1 MIHASRWKNR
11 FGLIF
16 VSSLI
21 SNLVLSLISLLIFIN
36 PAHSQI
42 TVVDDGAHTVRLS
55 TAAKRVV
62 SLAPHITELLFAA
75 GAGHTVVGVSAW
87 SDYPAVAKKLP
98 IVADGNRLDLE
109 RIIDL
114 KPDLIIAWKSG
125 NNTHQIKRLKK
136 LGLTIFESEP
146 RSFDDIATSIERFA
160 KLTGASEGTNGVK
173 TFRENHERL
182 KQRYAGKKT
191 IRIFY
196 QIWPSPLMTLNDKH
210 LVAEIFQ
217 LCGAVNIFGKL
228 VPLTPSVSTEAVA
241 KANPDA
247 ILMTDT
253 ESSGL
258 DRWRAL
264 PEMKATRFDNLFS
277 IDGTL
282 VNRAGPRVI
291 EGATQLCEKIEMAR
305 DHLHIR

>member
-11 FGLIF
+11 FGLSF
-16 VSSLI
+16 VS
-21 SNLVLSLISLLIFIN
+21 SLISLLIFIN

-42 TVVDDGAHTVRLS
+42 TVVDDGAHTVRLN

-75 GAGHTVVGVSAW
+75 GAGHTVVGVSEW

-125 NNTHQIKRLKK
+125 SNTHQIKRLKK

-160 KLTGASEGTNGVK
+160 KLTGASDGTNAVK
-173 TFRENHERL
+173 TFRKNHERL

-191 IRIFY
+191 ISIFY

-210 LVAEIFQ
+210 LVAEIFR

-253 ESSGL
+253 RSSGL

-277 IDGTL
+277 LDGTL

>member
-1 MIHASRWKNR
+1 MIHARRWKSR
-11 FGLIF
+11 LVLEF
-16 VSSLI
+16 VLGF
-21 SNLVLSLISLLIFIN
+21 VLSLVLLLSLIHS
-36 PAHSQI
+36 AHSEI
-42 TVVDDGAHTVRLS
+42 TVVDDDAHTVRLT
-55 TAAKRVV
+55 TAAQRVV
-62 SLAPHITELLFAA
+62 SLAPHITELLYAA
-75 GAGHTVVGVSAW
+75 GAGHTVVGISAW
-87 SDYPAVAKKLP
+87 SDYPAEAKKLP
-98 IVADGNRLDLE
+98 IIADGSRLDLE

-114 KPDLIIAWKSG
+114 RPDLVIAWKSG
-125 NNTHQIKRLKK
+125 SNAHQTKRLKK

-160 KLTGASEGTNGVK
+160 KLTGSSNGTHAAK

-191 IRIFY
+191 ISIFY
-196 QIWPSPLMTLNDKH
+196 QIWSSPLMTLNDKH
-210 LVAEIFQ
+210 LVAEMFQ
-217 LCGAVNIFGKL
+217 LCGAVNVFGKL
-228 VPLTPSVSTEAVA
+228 APLTPSVSAEAVA

-247 ILMTDT
+247 ILMTDS
-253 ESSGL
+253 ESSSL

-264 PEMKATRFDNLFS
+264 PTLKATRFDNLFS

-305 DHLHIR
+305 DHLQKY

>member
-1 MIHASRWKNR
+1 
-11 FGLIF
+11 
-16 VSSLI
+16 
-21 SNLVLSLISLLIFIN
+21 
-36 PAHSQI
+36 
-42 TVVDDGAHTVRLS
+42 
-55 TAAKRVV
+55 
-62 SLAPHITELLFAA
+62 
-75 GAGHTVVGVSAW
+75 VVGISAW
-87 SDYPAVAKKLP
+87 SDYPAEAKKLP
-98 IVADGNRLDLE
+98 IIADGSRLDLE

-114 KPDLIIAWKSG
+114 RPDLVIAWKSG
-125 NNTHQIKRLKK
+125 SNAHQIKRLKK

-160 KLTGASEGTNGVK
+160 KLTGSSDGTHAAK

-191 IRIFY
+191 ISIFY

-217 LCGAVNIFGKL
+217 LCGAVNVFGKL
-228 VPLTPSVSTEAVA
+228 APLTPSVSAEAVA

-247 ILMTDT
+247 ILMTDS

-258 DRWRAL
+258 DRWRAIPML
-264 PEMKATRFDNLFS
+264 KATRHDNLFT

-291 EGATQLCEKIEMAR
+291 EGATQLCEKIEIAR
-305 DHLHIR
+305 DHLQK

>member
-1 MIHASRWKNR
+1 MIHTSRWKNR
-11 FGLIF
+11 FELSL
-16 VSSLI
+16 VSSLF
-21 SNLVLSLISLLIFIN
+21 SNLVLSLISLLIFTN
-36 PAHSQI
+36 SAHSEI
-42 TVVDDGAHTVRLS
+42 TVVDDGGHTVRLS

-62 SLAPHITELLFAA
+62 SLAPHITELLYAA

-87 SDYPAVAKKLP
+87 SDYPAEAKKLP

-114 KPDLIIAWKSG
+114 QPDLVIAWKSG
-125 NNTHQIKRLKK
+125 SNAHQIKRLKK

-146 RSFDDIATSIERFA
+146 RSFNDIAASIQRFA
-160 KLTGASEGTNGVK
+160 KLTGSSDGTHAAK

-228 VPLTPSVSTEAVA
+228 TPLTPSVSAEAVA
-241 KANPDA
+241 KANPDV

-264 PEMKATRFDNLFS
+264 PKLKATRFDNLFS
-277 IDGTL
+277 LNGTL

-291 EGATQLCEKIEMAR
+291 DGAAQLCEKIEMAR
-305 DHLHIR
+305 DHLLIR